1 MNNYIL
7 PISVVLN
14 GILLMILFGIIPFFL
29 YLSILANLG
38 LLWYIKKALEK
49 NSDIEEDVEEV
60 MDKITNF
67 SDHLESIHEL
77 EMYYGDENLQNM
89 IRHSRELVNEF
100 VDFQLKYFD
109 TEEIFDTEEDF
120 DTEENF
126 DQRTEEKTPKEEE
139 EQLFHENS

>member
-1 MNNYIL
+1 
-7 PISVVLN
+7 
-14 GILLMILFGIIPFFL
+14 
-29 YLSILANLG
+29 
-38 LLWYIKKALEK
+38 
-49 NSDIEEDVEEV
+49 
-60 MDKITNF
+60 
-67 SDHLESIHEL
+67 
-77 EMYYGDENLQNM
+77 M